1 MARSYPPDVLVLDSD
16 SLIHARLGRG
26 RKDPQ
31 IVKASSYRLGAAT
44 FAPGV
49 VTPDLVNP
57 GAIADVLRRLRVES
71 GRWDKASL
79 LLPDSWFR
87 MSILEL
93 PSLPEAKDEADQML
107 RWSLKQTIPI
117 DPDMLRAAF
126 EVLSRTSGLTKVLAV
141 SAVDKTLAAIES
153 VFAEAGIEIVLIEP
167 MGLNIWN
174 AITVR
179 EAATTA
185 DRIFF
190 FVREHDFTT
199 AAFRGNQPL
208 FIRSRNLDG
217 ERTLAQEI
225 KLSASYLRDTLGTE
239 SIESCYLAGNRVD
252 GTVSEAIATEFGAPV
267 RTVALS
273 DFAERAPEGSG
284 AYEAELTACA
294 GVFA

>member
-1 MARSYPPDVLVLDSD
+1 MARSFPPDVIVLDSD
-16 SLIHARLGRG
+16 SLIHARLSRG

-31 IVKASSYRLGAAT
+31 IAQAKSYRLGAAT

-49 VTPDLVNP
+49 VTPDLVNA

-71 GRWDKASL
+71 GRWDKASM

-87 MSILEL
+87 MNILEL
-93 PSLPEAKDEADQML
+93 PSLSEAKNEADQMV
-107 RWSLKQTIPI
+107 RWSLKRTMPI
-117 DPDMLRAAF
+117 DPAMLRLAY
-126 EVLSRTSGLTKVLAV
+126 EVLSRTPAPARVLAV
-141 SAVDKTLAAIES
+141 SAMEKTLAAIERL
-153 VFAEAGIEIVLIEP
+153 FAEAGIEIVLIEP

-179 EAATTA
+179 EPATTA

-199 AAFRGNQPL
+199 GAFRGNQPL
-208 FIRSRNLDG
+208 FIRSRNLNG
-217 ERTLAQEI
+217 QRTLAQEI
-225 KLSASYLRDTLGTE
+225 KLSASYLRDTLRTE

-252 GTVSEAIATEFGAPV
+252 GAVSSAIATEFGAPV
-267 RTVALS
+267 RTVSLR
-273 DFAERAPEGSG
+273 DFAERVPEDID
-284 AYEAELTACA
+284 AYEAELTACT

>member
-1 MARSYPPDVLVLDSD
+1 MARSFPPDVIVLDSD
-16 SLIHARLGRG
+16 SLIHARLSRG

-31 IVKASSYRLGAAT
+31 IAQAKSYRLGAAT

-49 VTPDLVNP
+49 VTPDLVNA

-71 GRWDKASL
+71 GRWDKASM

-87 MSILEL
+87 MNILEL
-93 PSLPEAKDEADQML
+93 PSLSEAKNEADQMV
-107 RWSLKQTIPI
+107 RWSLKRTMPI
-117 DPDMLRAAF
+117 DPAMLRLAY
-126 EVLSRTSGLTKVLAV
+126 EVLSRTPAPARVLAV
-141 SAVDKTLAAIES
+141 SAMEKTLAAIERL
-153 VFAEAGIEIVLIEP
+153 FAEAGIEIVLIEP

-179 EAATTA
+179 EPATTA

-199 AAFRGNQPL
+199 GAFRGNQPL
-208 FIRSRNLDG
+208 FIRSRNLNG
-217 ERTLAQEI
+217 QRTLAQEI
-225 KLSASYLRDTLGTE
+225 KLSASYLRDTLRTE

-252 GTVSEAIATEFGAPV
+252 GSVSSAIATEFGAPV
-267 RTVALS
+267 RTVSLR
-273 DFAERAPEGSG
+273 DFAERVPEDID
-284 AYEAELTACA
+284 AYEAELTACT